1 MQKNDMASL
10 RDYLETL
17 PTEQLDAMLDKELH
31 SEVMDDHAVR
41 MILSIL
47 REREKDFPVVI
58 TPEIETA
65 WRKYQ
70 KDTAKLNGSPAQQG
84 KLRVWFLQTV
94 SAAAVILAVLLAIV
108 PQRAQAESIWER
120 LVNWS
125 DSIFEFIHPGA
136 EQAAPEKYV
145 FRTDNPGLQQVYDA
159 VVELGIT
166 EPVVPMWLPEGY
178 ELTECRT
185 LSAPAKSY
193 VHARFSDSSNQMTFW
208 AYLYNVDVPQIYQKD
223 ETQVASFEKNGMTYN
238 IMRNK
243 EMWTVIGSKNSIE
256 CSIFINCQEDT
267 LYRILESIY
276 TMEDD

>member
-70 KDTAKLNGSPAQQG
+70 KDTAKLNGSPAQRG

-178 ELTECRT
+178 ELLEYE
-185 LSAPAKSY
+185 AKSVPSKKY
-193 VHARFSDSSNQMTFW
+193 VYARFSDGSSKIIFKVN
-208 AYLYNVDVPQIYQKD
+208 AYNIDVPNPYQKD
-223 ETQVASFEKNGMTYN
+223 ETQVTSLEKNGMTYN
-238 IMRNK
+238 IMQNK
-243 EMWTVIGSKNSIE
+243 QMWVVIGTKDNLE
-256 CSIFINCQEDT
+256 CSFEIDCQEDT